1 MAYSADKGEKL
12 LEINIGQRGMGPPIT
27 YQLDGRQYV
36 SFLAGQGTVAPGFGG
51 PPPPGVQP
59 AGTPPPPPA
68 NGCGPGGPPPGAF
81 QPMDPEMNK
90 PRMYTFVLDGKVPLP
105 NAPAAR

>member
-1 MAYSADKGEKL
+1 
-12 LEINIGQRGMGPPIT
+12 MGPPIT
-27 YQLDGRQYV
+27 YQLDGRQFV
-36 SFLAGQGTVAPGFGG
+36 SFLAGQGTLPPGGFGA

-59 AGTPPPPPA
+59 AGTPPPAPP

-81 QPMDPEMNK
+81 AQLDPVVNK
-90 PRMYTFVLDGKVPLP
+90 PRVYTFVLDGKVPLP